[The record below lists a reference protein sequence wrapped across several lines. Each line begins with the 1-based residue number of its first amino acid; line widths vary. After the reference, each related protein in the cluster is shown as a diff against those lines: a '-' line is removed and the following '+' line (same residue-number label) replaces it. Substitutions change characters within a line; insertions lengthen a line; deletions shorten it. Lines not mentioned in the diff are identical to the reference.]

1 MSSKI
6 QDKKQPTLT
15 QLWKDSDDDS
25 LITQDENS
33 NNEDTDSVFEDIS
46 NEDNNII
53 IQNKNDVKD
62 DEVEDEGENEEDW
75 LPVSLPGTINDNDL
89 AFNNDSDRCN

>member
-25 LITQDENS
+25 FITQDENS

-89 AFNNDSDRCN
+89 AFNNDSDRCS

>member
-33 NNEDTDSVFEDIS
+33 NNEDTDSVLEDIS
-46 NEDNNII
+46 
-53 IQNKNDVKD
+53 
-62 DEVEDEGENEEDW
+62 DEELRSE
-75 LPVSLPGTINDNDL
+75 PDL
-89 AFNNDSDRCN
+89 VID